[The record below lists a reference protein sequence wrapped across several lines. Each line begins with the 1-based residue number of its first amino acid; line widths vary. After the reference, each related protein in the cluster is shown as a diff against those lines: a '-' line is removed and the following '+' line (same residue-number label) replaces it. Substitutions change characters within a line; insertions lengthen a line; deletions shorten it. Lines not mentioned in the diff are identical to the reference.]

1 MSHVDWN
8 DARLPKPED
17 DKDAQIAKLKT
28 VVEEQAQRI
37 ADLNAQLRAALN
49 RGAP

>member
-1 MSHVDWN
+1 MTHVDWN

-17 DKDAQIAKLKT
+17 DKDAQIAKLKA

-37 ADLNAQLRAALN
+37 IELNAQLTALRRQRA
-49 RGAP
+49 P